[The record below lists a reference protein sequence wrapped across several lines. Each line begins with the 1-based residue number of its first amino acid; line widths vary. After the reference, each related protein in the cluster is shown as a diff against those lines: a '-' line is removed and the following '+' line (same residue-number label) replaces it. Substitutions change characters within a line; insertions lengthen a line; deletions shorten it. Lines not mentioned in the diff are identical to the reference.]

1 MIVSSILNL
10 LKTVIS
16 GLLNLLPS
24 SPSFISGSIDSFINL
39 IAPLNAIFPIQ
50 ELLTFFVFLISLIS
64 LFLTFWAINKVI
76 NLLRGAG

>member
-24 SPSFISGSIDSFINL
+24 SPEFVSGSISSFINL
-39 IAPLNAIFPIQ
+39 IAPLNTIFPIQ
-50 ELLTFFVFLISLIS
+50 ELLNFFVFLISIIS
-64 LFLTFWAINKVI
+64 LFLLFWAINRVI
-76 NLLRGAG
+76 NLIRGAG